1 MKSETSSFRLEKD
14 AFTKFKKTAKKKNLS
29 VNSLLNV
36 VMKEYVEWH
45 SFAKDMEVVPHST
58 SVMTTLLKHFS
69 DEQIKKIA
77 IDYAKNDIRDHL
89 LLVKNEETVDA
100 FLDLLMMWCE
110 VCGYAYSIKETDF
123 VKNIT
128 IRHNQTQKYSVL
140 VSETIKAFIE
150 ELSGE
155 KLTIK
160 HTTKTVSFSI

>member
-14 AFTKFKKTAKKKNLS
+14 TFTKFKKTAKKKNLS
-29 VNSLLNV
+29 VNSLMNV

-58 SVMTTLLKHFS
+58 PIMNELLKHFS

-77 IDYAKNDIRDHL
+77 INYAKNDIRDHL

-100 FLDLLMMWCE
+100 FLDLLLMWCE
-110 VCGYAYSIKETDF
+110 VCGYAYSMQESDL

-128 IRHNQTQKYSVL
+128 VRHNQTQKYSVL
-140 VSETIKAFIE
+140 VSESIKAILE
-150 ELSGE
+150 ELSKE

-160 HTTKTVSFSI
+160 HSTKTVSFSI

>member
-14 AFTKFKKTAKKKNLS
+14 TFTKFKKTAKKKNLS
-29 VNSLLNV
+29 VNSLMNV

-45 SFAKDMEVVPHST
+45 SFAKDMEMVPHAT
-58 SVMTTLLKHFS
+58 PIMNELLKRFS

-77 IDYAKNDIRDHL
+77 INYAKNDIRDHL
-89 LLVKNEETVDA
+89 LLLKNEETVDA
-100 FLDLLMMWCE
+100 FLDLLLMWCE
-110 VCGYAYSIKETDF
+110 VCGFAYSMHEADL

-128 IRHNQTQKYSVL
+128 VRHNQTKKYSVL
-140 VSETIKAFIE
+140 VSESIKAVLE
-150 ELSGE
+150 ELSKE